1 MQLKSCPCR
10 PVTHRKKMLRKATKN
25 NRRGA
30 CRKRYQMKFIGEV
43 KELLVKHIEIEAV
56 DKETAQELLLRFYN
70 NGAIVLD
77 AEDFQEVEISV
88 RGKK

>member
-1 MQLKSCPCR
+1 MIF
-10 PVTHRKKMLRKATKN
+10 KKCATSYCN
-25 NRRGA
+25 LG
-30 CRKRYQMKFIGEV
+30 V

-77 AEDFQEVEISV
+77 AEDFQEVEISIK
-88 RGKK
+88 GKK

>member
-1 MQLKSCPCR
+1 
-10 PVTHRKKMLRKATKN
+10 MLRKATKN